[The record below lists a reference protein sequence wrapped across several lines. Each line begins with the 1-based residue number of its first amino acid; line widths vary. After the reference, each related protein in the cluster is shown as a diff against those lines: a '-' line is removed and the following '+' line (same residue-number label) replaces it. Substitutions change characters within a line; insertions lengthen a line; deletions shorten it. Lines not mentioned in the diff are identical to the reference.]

1 MFSIFG
7 SFSFSLTHPFSFS
20 LSLSLNH
27 FFLLSTFSRTSLFTY
42 RLPFPP
48 PFHLSFFSY
57 WFSLCERT
65 EIDFSPVFCTGISPF
80 HKLHANR
87 YNANIHTHKKNTHER
102 ERLKTMKQSPHIE
115 VEKAVESIIFISIIF
130 LVKSL
135 FLGRH
140 VFVVLFKRRI
150 FMVSCLFSF
159 KCQCLSALVTC
170 MHIYYI

>member
-1 MFSIFG
+1 MQTDI
-7 SFSFSLTHPFSFS
+7 
-20 LSLSLNH
+20 
-27 FFLLSTFSRTSLFTY
+27 
-42 RLPFPP
+42 
-48 PFHLSFFSY
+48 
-57 WFSLCERT
+57 
-65 EIDFSPVFCTGISPF
+65 
-80 HKLHANR
+80 
-87 YNANIHTHKKNTHER
+87 NANIHTHKKNTHER

-159 KCQCLSALVTC
+159 KCQCLSDWLHACIYIIFSKYISLVYLSLVYLFPMC
-170 MHIYYI
+170 MSVLHRVRAYGCTYAFLTVHQKAQRVHD